1 MIVNFIRHGLTVG
14 NEMKRYIGRTDE
26 ELSQRSIEIIESIE
40 YPPCDTLIVSPMKR
54 CIQTAG
60 IIYPGKEYTICSNFR
75 ECDFGD
81 FEGKNYLELMGNI
94 LYQKW
99 IDSGG
104 RDTFPNGE
112 NPAEFKRRCVCA
124 FENIISG
131 INNDVSMVIHG
142 GTIMSILENLCDEKK
157 SFYEW
162 SVENAHGYITEYN
175 GEYIHIWKKF

>member
-1 MIVNFIRHGLTVG
+1 
-14 NEMKRYIGRTDE
+14 MKRYIGRTDE
-26 ELSQRSIEIIESIE
+26 ELSMKGIEIIKNMK

-54 CIQTAG
+54 CIQTAR
-60 IIYPGKEYTICSNFR
+60 IIYPNKKYTICGDFR

-81 FEGKNYLELMGNI
+81 FEVKNYLELKGDI
-94 LYQKW
+94 SYQKW
-99 IDSGG
+99 IDSNGK
-104 RDTFPNGE
+104 DTFPNGE
-112 NPAEFKRRCVCA
+112 NPEKFRERCVNA
-124 FENIISG
+124 FKNIITD

-162 SVENAHGYITEYN
+162 SIENAHGFITEYN